1 MILHRSPPCLTIGAV
16 QEKWVFPDHAAF
28 LAQVVSWG
36 FDWVEFKYEV
46 RLDPDGMLRS
56 NLGAHLGKLAQKCN
70 IRVSVHAPYDD
81 GINLG
86 ASDSELL
93 QETKKRVKYS
103 IEFAQRVNAQ
113 YLTIHGGFL
122 RLEEKI
128 CDSRKGKG
136 HLPYELARQQVGARA
151 LAELKARIFE
161 EVGRIMEYGEKRG
174 IKVALENLQG
184 FSYDR
189 VRFPVTPLD
198 FTECRDALGKFPI
211 VFDVGHA
218 HSTGLEPT
226 EFINRVGPEN
236 VRGTHIHDNDGSD
249 DLHLPLGRG
258 NIRVDAM
265 LKDYVEYG
273 WGFPLNIEVRSVEH
287 FEESRRYFQEFVKA
301 QPSQEAKMVR

>member
-1 MILHRSPPCLTIGAV
+1 
-16 QEKWVFPDHAAF
+16 
-28 LAQVVSWG
+28 VSWG

-198 FTECRDALGKFPI
+198 FTECREALGKFPI